1 MVLFYPLLC
10 PIAANVR
17 ILDRDG
23 KDMTEGGLESKCS
36 DNIKSSDEL
45 AEKSSGSLGL
55 SGAGKYNPA
64 DTENMFRDLEAIQRP
79 FQNDSGEN
87 SGEKQSLLKNGYE
100 LLN

>member
-10 PIAANVR
+10 PIAANVP
-17 ILDRDG
+17 ILDHDG
-23 KDMTEGGLESKCS
+23 KDMTERGLESKSS

-55 SGAGKYNPA
+55 SRAGKYNPA
-64 DTENMFRDLEAIQRP
+64 DTENMFRDLEAIQST

-87 SGEKQSLLKNGYE
+87 SGEKQSLLKNSYE
-100 LLN
+100 VLN